1 MSARGEFQRLRRSLR
16 KAGACLDTGGQD
28 AVRRAAT
35 EFRLAASAAAVL
47 ETAGALT
54 FAQGALIHYPCA
66 SRVPAYRAVAQEAI
80 RDLGNISGIAG
91 AADRPVLTRIIIE
104 TAFVHGFDGD
114 TLSGPNR
121 QTPVVQARQMAMLLS
136 AALTVA
142 VLDEISAAF
151 GGRDHSTVLYGI
163 RVAAARIG
171 MNDDAALMAATILGR
186 LSE

>member
-91 AADRPVLTRIIIE
+91 AADRRKHQGNPLY
-104 TAFVHGFDGD
+104 
-114 TLSGPNR
+114 
-121 QTPVVQARQMAMLLS
+121 
-136 AALTVA
+136 
-142 VLDEISAAF
+142 F
-151 GGRDHSTVLYGI
+151 GLI
-163 RVAAARIG
+163 
-171 MNDDAALMAATILGR
+171 
-186 LSE
+186 